1 MSSLLILTLL
11 YFLPAILGRNKA
23 DATSIFL
30 VNLFLG
36 WTLIGWVAAFIW
48 ACSAD
53 RPRPV
58 HYVPVS
64 AGPFCCRCGS
74 PAHTGAHFSGAC
86 GRTI

>member
-1 MSSLLILTLL
+1 
-11 YFLPAILGRNKA
+11 
-23 DATSIFL
+23 
-30 VNLFLG
+30 
-36 WTLIGWVAAFIW
+36 LIGWVAAFIW